1 MIERDLYFAAYCIE
15 NGMGYNVENGRVS
28 LDADSSAI
36 DQMRSEYKSKYKKN
50 FDRVKSLVKE
60 LQKQRQ
66 ESSHVSHSSKNN
78 ILIEW

>member
-15 NGMGYNVENGRVS
+15 NGMGYNVENGRVE
-28 LDADSSAI
+28 LDSDSSTI

-50 FDRVKSLVKE
+50 FDRVKHLVKE

-66 ESSHVSHSSKNN
+66 ESSHMTHSNKKT
-78 ILIEW
+78 LIEW